1 MAMKKLATTTGI
13 LVRPNG
19 GGVFHDIEV
28 HGDLQALMERL
39 AAKAANNRSG
49 KTTLCHGLIKIVAKR
64 R

>member
-1 MAMKKLATTTGI
+1 MAMKKLAFTNGI

-19 GGVFHDIEV
+19 GGVPHQIEV

-49 KTTLCHGLIKIVAKR
+49 KTTLCHGLIKVVAKPR
-64 R
+64 